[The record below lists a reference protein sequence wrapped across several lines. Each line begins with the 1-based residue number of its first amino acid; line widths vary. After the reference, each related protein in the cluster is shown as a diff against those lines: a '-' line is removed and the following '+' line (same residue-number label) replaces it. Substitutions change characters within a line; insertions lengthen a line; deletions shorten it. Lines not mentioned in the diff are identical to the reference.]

1 MRDSDYIIRNYHA
14 SDFDGFVRLKA
25 EAAKWRPDE
34 DYLSPQAVRE
44 SLGRPGYSAERDLF
58 LVERTGVVVGYIDV
72 APEPGIGRVVLD
84 CFIHPEHRRKGLATR
99 LLSYAGGRA
108 KALGVRAAHVNI
120 GEDNV
125 VARSVLSRLGFGCV
139 RRFLEL
145 TLDMADVRWPDTD
158 EVAPKCRPLQHGEE
172 DRLTEIQNRSFTGS
186 WGYNPNT
193 LEEVAYW
200 TSVSSFSPE
209 DIILAYDGDIVV
221 GYCVTGTVY
230 RGEGATS
237 EKRGRISMLG
247 VDPDYRGRGVGK
259 VVLLAGLS
267 HLRNKGLHVARLTV
281 DSENRAAN
289 ALYRSVGFRVCGT
302 ALWYEKVLD

>member
-1 MRDSDYIIRNYHA
+1 MRDSDYIIRNYRA
-14 SDFDGFVRLKA
+14 SDFDGFAQLKA

-34 DYLSPQAVRE
+34 DYLSPQAIGE
-44 SLGRPGYSAERDLF
+44 SLGRPGYSAEEDLF
-58 LVERTGVVVGYIDV
+58 LVERTGAIVGYIDV
-72 APEPGIGRVVLD
+72 APELAIGRVVLD
-84 CFIHPEHRRKGLATR
+84 CFIHLEHRRRGLAAR
-99 LLSYAGGRA
+99 LLSHAGGRA

-120 GEDNV
+120 AEDNA
-125 VARSVLSRLGFGCV
+125 VAKSVLSKLGFSCV

-145 TLDMADVRWPDTD
+145 TLDMADIRWPDTD
-158 EVAPKCRPLQHGEE
+158 EVAAKCRPLQHGEE

-193 LEEVAYW
+193 LEGVAYW

-209 DIILAYDGDIVV
+209 DIILAQDGDIVV

-230 RGEGATS
+230 GGEGATS

-267 HLRNKGLHVARLTV
+267 HLRSKGLQVARLTV
-281 DSENRAAN
+281 DSENRVAN
-289 ALYRSVGFRVCGT
+289 ALYRSIGFRTCDT
-302 ALWYEKVLD
+302 ALWYERVLD